1 MIMSKGR
8 KAYQIVINIILVL
21 VALLMVLPLVLLFMS
36 SITDENTLVVNG
48 YSFFPAKFSLGAY
61 QYIMQ
66 NSATIFRAYGITII
80 VTVVGTAG
88 SLILASL
95 MAFPLSLR
103 DLPGRSILS
112 FYVFFTMLFSG
123 GLVPSYIMWTTT
135 FHIKNTIW
143 AYILPNFLLGA
154 FNIILVRTFFS
165 TSIPNDI
172 YEAAKIDGAGYPT
185 IYWKIVLPFGQAH
198 PSDHRPVRGPVL
210 LERLDQRPLL
220 RQPVGYAE
228 HSGAFEPDDTGHSGS
243 GRPFHGRFRRVDA
256 DTAGI
261 HTNGHSLCGDS
272 AHSSGLSFPAEIF
285 CQRYHAGRSQGLSG
299 GSVALHPCRVDCDLP
314 SLRWAKEFS
323 PDHAFWK
330 RLPDCVGRKQVRERL
345 AALRNKK

>member
-95 MAFPLSLR
+95 MAFPMSLR

-185 IYWKIVLPFGQAH
+185 IYWKIVLPLGKPILVTIGLFAGLSYWNDWTNGLYYVNQSDMLSIQA
-198 PSDHRPVRGPVL
+198 L
-210 LERLDQRPLL
+210 LNRMIQDIQALAAQSTAD
-220 RQPVGYAE
+220 
-228 HSGAFEPDDTGHSGS
+228 SGALMQIPQVSIRMAIAFVAILPILLVYPFLQKYFASGIML
-243 GRPFHGRFRRVDA
+243 GAVKG
-256 DTAGI
+256 
-261 HTNGHSLCGDS
+261 
-272 AHSSGLSFPAEIF
+272 
-285 CQRYHAGRSQGLSG
+285 
-299 GSVALHPCRVDCDLP
+299 
-314 SLRWAKEFS
+314 
-323 PDHAFWK
+323 
-330 RLPDCVGRKQVRERL
+330 
-345 AALRNKK
+345 